1 MKVSETAATSNTSR
15 LKCALSHLIQGGDY
29 MSIEENKAIVHRFV
43 EDLWNA
49 ENTDAFDELVA
60 ADFISHNSTIGE
72 EALDREGLKQTI
84 NDFQTALS
92 GLKLYI
98 EDMIAEGDKVSIRGV
113 QRGTHASEI
122 AGIPATGKEITVTWL
137 VILRIEDSKV
147 VERWVNWDE
156 LGFMK
161 QLGAIPPTGESEG

>member
-1 MKVSETAATSNTSR
+1 
-15 LKCALSHLIQGGDY
+15 
-29 MSIEENKAIVHRFV
+29 MSVEENKAIVHRFV
-43 EDLWNA
+43 AELWNA
-49 ENTDAFDELVA
+49 ENPDAFDELVA
-60 ADFISHNSTIGE
+60 ADFISHNSTLGE
-72 EALDREGLKQTI
+72 EALGREGLKQAI

-92 GLKLYI
+92 GFKLNI
-98 EDMIAEGDKVSIRGV
+98 EDMIAEGDKVVIRGV

-122 AGIPATGKEITVTWL
+122 AGVPATGKENTATWI

-161 QLGAIPPTGESEG
+161 QLGTIPPTGESEKDR

>member
-1 MKVSETAATSNTSR
+1 
-15 LKCALSHLIQGGDY
+15 
-29 MSIEENKAIVHRFV
+29 MSIEENKAIGHRYV

-49 ENTDAFDELVA
+49 ENPDAFDELVA
-60 ADFISHNSTIGE
+60 ADFISHNSTLGE
-72 EALDREGLKQTI
+72 EALDREGLKQAI

-92 GLKLYI
+92 GFKLII
-98 EDMIAEGDKVSIRGV
+98 EDMIAEGDKVAIRGV

-122 AGIPATGKEITVTWL
+122 AGVPAIGKENTATWI

-156 LGFMK
+156 RGFMK

>member
-1 MKVSETAATSNTSR
+1 
-15 LKCALSHLIQGGDY
+15 
-29 MSIEENKAIVHRFV
+29 MSIEENKDIVHRFV
-43 EDLWNA
+43 RDLWNA
-49 ENTDAFDELVA
+49 ENPDAFDELVA
-60 ADFISHNSTIGE
+60 TDFISHNSTFGE
-72 EALDREGLKQTI
+72 EGLDRDGLKQMI
-84 NDFQTALS
+84 KDFQTALS
-92 GLKLYI
+92 GFKLNI

>member
-1 MKVSETAATSNTSR
+1 
-15 LKCALSHLIQGGDY
+15 

-43 EDLWNA
+43 RDLWNA
-49 ENTDAFDELVA
+49 ENPDAFDELVA
-60 ADFISHNSTIGE
+60 ADFISHNSTLGE
-72 EALDREGLKQTI
+72 EALGREGLKQAI

-92 GLKLYI
+92 GFKLNI
-98 EDMIAEGDKVSIRGV
+98 EDMIAEGDKVAIRGV

-122 AGIPATGKEITVTWL
+122 AGVPATGKENTATWI

-161 QLGAIPPTGESEG
+161 QLGTIPPTGESEG